1 MEQIMQNWYEWQFA
15 LQLIQTVLLGILVL
29 VLTQKGRK

>member
-1 MEQIMQNWYEWQFA
+1 MGQMMDNWFEYVLVLQIAQA
-15 LQLIQTVLLGILVL
+15 VLLGILVL